1 MEVSLGF
8 FDSPDNILIRK
19 FSFNKDFL
27 SEETVGINDLNTCNL
42 DGLILSST
50 EFNEE
55 MQSFL
60 TEELKFFPISTG
72 QNLSLNFED
81 FKTLNPLMALSKL
94 SELNGPWVLKNNLFL
109 IEHLFETVSNL
120 KNTLHKDRD
129 AFFCDLWTLLK
140 NNLGAF
146 DLVLY
151 FNDLE
156 KGKNLITKR
165 KISGKRSPDIQ
176 NLSDA
181 DLKIVETYKA
191 SSGTLIF
198 YKEKQEFLIN
208 MDILGSPII
217 LMGRCFNFSPLQKS
231 LIKSLFKG
239 LE

>member
-8 FDSPDNILIRK
+8 FDSPDNILIRR
-19 FSFNKDFL
+19 FSLNKDFL
-27 SEETVGINDLNTCNL
+27 GEETICIEDLSTRNL
-42 DGLILSST
+42 DGLLLSSN
-50 EFNEE
+50 ELNEE
-55 MQSFL
+55 TQNILMD
-60 TEELKFFPISTG
+60 ELKFFPISKG
-72 QNLSLNFED
+72 QNLSLNFLD
-81 FKTLNPLMALSKL
+81 FKTLNPLMSLNKL
-94 SELNGPWVLKNNLFL
+94 SELKGSWVLKNNLIL
-109 IEHLFETVSNL
+109 IEHLFETVLSL
-120 KNTLHKDRD
+120 KNTLHQDRD
-129 AFFCDLWTLLK
+129 AFFVELWYLIK

-165 KISGKRSPDIQ
+165 KITGKRHPEIQ

-181 DLKIVETYKA
+181 DFKIVETYKA
-191 SSGTLIF
+191 PSGALIF

-217 LMGRCFNFSPLQKS
+217 LVGRCFNFSPLQKS

>member
-8 FDSPDNILIRK
+8 FDSPDNILIRR
-19 FSFNKDFL
+19 FSLNKDFL
-27 SEETVGINDLNTCNL
+27 GEETVRIEDLSTCNL
-42 DGLILSST
+42 DGLLLSSN
-50 EFNEE
+50 ELNEE
-55 MQSFL
+55 IQNIL
-60 TEELKFFPISTG
+60 KDELKFFPISKG
-72 QNLSLNFED
+72 QNLSLNFAD
-81 FKTLNPLMALSKL
+81 FKTLNPLMSLNKL
-94 SELNGPWVLKNNLFL
+94 SEINGSWVLKNNLLL
-109 IEHLFETVSNL
+109 IEHLFETVLSL

-129 AFFCDLWTLLK
+129 SFLLELWYLIK

-165 KISGKRSPDIQ
+165 KITGKKYPEIQ

-181 DLKIVETYKA
+181 DFKIVETYKA
-191 SSGTLIF
+191 PSGGLIF

-217 LMGRCFNFSPLQKS
+217 LVGRCFNFSPLQKS